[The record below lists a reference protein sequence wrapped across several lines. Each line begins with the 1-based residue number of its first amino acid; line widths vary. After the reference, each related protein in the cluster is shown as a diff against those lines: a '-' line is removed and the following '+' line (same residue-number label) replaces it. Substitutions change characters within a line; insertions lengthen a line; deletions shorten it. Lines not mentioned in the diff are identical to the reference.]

1 MLNIFLSTVNE
12 GTITIMLIIIINVKK
27 FPGNTFFVGF
37 QLQFSKTNVLL
48 RKKPV
53 VHTTTLMHCK
63 ARQVFY
69 ELFSTNQGNGLD
81 MTFVARA
88 TKINFKNLEN
98 LKASII

>member
-1 MLNIFLSTVNE
+1 
-12 GTITIMLIIIINVKK
+12 
-27 FPGNTFFVGF
+27 
-37 QLQFSKTNVLL
+37 
-48 RKKPV
+48 
-53 VHTTTLMHCK
+53 MHCK